1 MALINL
7 SVSPPFY
14 NNPNYIKSLC
24 DSISKNLPND
34 FDYLL
39 FSYHGIPN
47 SHVDNVYED
56 SVCSDHDCEIKI
68 TEKNKFCYKATTYE
82 TTKILASK
90 LNIKDDNYI
99 VTFQSR
105 LTNKWLTPFTDEVL
119 ESLAK
124 EGNKNILIFS
134 PAFTADCLETIIE
147 LGDEYK
153 ELFIE
158 AGGDNLDYVES
169 LNYSDTWADA
179 IIDIIK

>member
-1 MALINL
+1 M
-7 SVSPPFY
+7 
-14 NNPNYIKSLC
+14 
-24 DSISKNLPND
+24 
-34 FDYLL
+34 
-39 FSYHGIPN
+39 
-47 SHVDNVYED
+47 
-56 SVCSDHDCEIKI
+56 CSDHDCEIKI

-124 EGNKNILIFS
+124 EGKKNILIFFLHQL
-134 PAFTADCLETIIE
+134 FTADCLETIIE

-153 ELFIE
+153 DL
-158 AGGDNLDYVES
+158 
-169 LNYSDTWADA
+169 
-179 IIDIIK
+179 